1 MAGTTPNASCTL
13 SPEGAVTTV
22 LVGPKCR
29 VTYEF
34 NTAATS
40 AGLALPY
47 ALAINGRA
55 LPEYAEKPGVLRGKR
70 TISLAVNPGSK
81 IALFLNSD
89 VHPNHRKNPV
99 YAVEVGNRDVHVK
112 ITEKTGRIGHEWAT
126 LKQPLCRPGT
136 EPGKLLEVYE
146 AALTGDIWM
155 QISHLYTADEADA
168 LLPPD
173 TSPAVR
179 SAVRSIFTGL
189 PHPELVVHFAAS
201 DAAPAMTLKVEFM
214 DEMQNNVR
222 LNTTHCPWLT
232 GILPR
237 THPCAYA
244 VLLTEAHAAG
254 VTSVRVTSGWRPSF
268 GSIAH
273 RAGLGLDI
281 TYLEG
286 EAQRVFLNRAALTND
301 KGPRNGNVSE
311 REKVLWRDYESAKDE
326 VAVRKKEHEAA
337 QGRLSRNRDPEK
349 APQLVQELARA
360 KDHVHV
366 SQEREIKTRNE
377 WDNERNR
384 NEPDL
389 IRRLRDRLGHNRS
402 VKQLFDPWY
411 MDANTADNVSPVP
424 NEQRR
429 SNPNERTHNNHLHIT
444 VREPKIL

>member
-1 MAGTTPNASCTL
+1 MAGTTPDATCTL

-22 LVGPKCR
+22 LVGTKCK

-40 AGLALPY
+40 GGLALPY
-47 ALAINGRA
+47 VLAINGQV
-55 LPEYAEKPGVLRGKR
+55 LPEYVEKPGALRDKR
-70 TISLAVNPGSK
+70 SIVVAVNPGSK
-81 IALFLNSD
+81 VALFLNSD
-89 VHPNHRKNPV
+89 VHPKHRRVPV
-99 YAVEVGNRDVHVK
+99 YAVEVGNNDVHVK

-136 EPGKLLEVYE
+136 APGKRLEVYD

-173 TSPAVR
+173 TIPTVR
-179 SAVRSIFTGL
+179 AAVRSIFGGL
-189 PHPELVVHFAAS
+189 QRPELIVNFPAS
-201 DAAPAMTLKVEFM
+201 DSAPAMTLKVEFM

-244 VLLTEAHAAG
+244 ALLAEAQAAG
-254 VTSVRVTSGWRPSF
+254 VKSVRVTSGWRPSF

-281 TYLEG
+281 TYIEG
-286 EAQRVFLNRAALTND
+286 ETQRVFLNRALLMNNKA
-301 KGPRNGNVSE
+301 PRNGNVSE
-311 REKVLWRDYESAKDE
+311 REKALLRDYESAKDE
-326 VAVRKKEHEAA
+326 VAAKERDMKAA
-337 QGRLSRNRDPEK
+337 QGRLNRNPDNGNK
-349 APQLVQELARA
+349 AQLERELADASQRFDA
-360 KDHVHV
+360 
-366 SQEREIKTRNE
+366 SQERERYTRRE

-389 IRRLRDRLGHNRS
+389 IRKLRDRLGQNKS

-411 MDANTADNVSPVP
+411 MDANTADTMPPVP
-424 NEQRR
+424 NEQRI

>member
-1 MAGTTPNASCTL
+1 MAGTTPDATCTL
-13 SPEGAVTTV
+13 SPEGTVTTV
-22 LVGPKCR
+22 LVGPKCK

-47 ALAINGRA
+47 VVVINGQV
-55 LPEYAEKPGVLRGKR
+55 LPEYAEKPGALRDKR
-70 TISLAVNPGSK
+70 TINLAVNPGSK

-89 VHPNHRKNPV
+89 VHPNHRKHPV
-99 YAVEVGNRDVHVK
+99 YALEVGNNDVHVK

-136 EPGKLLEVYE
+136 TPNQRVDVYD

-168 LLPPD
+168 LLLPD

-179 SAVRSIFTGL
+179 ATVRSIFTGL
-189 PHPELVVHFAAS
+189 SRPELAVNFPAS
-201 DAAPAMTLKVEFM
+201 DSAPAMTLKVEFM
-214 DEMQNNVR
+214 DEMQNNVL

-244 VLLTEAHAAG
+244 ALLTEAHAAG

-286 EAQRVFLNRAALTND
+286 ETQRVFVNRASLTSD
-301 KGPRNGNVSE
+301 SAPRNGNVSE
-311 REKVLWRDYESAKDE
+311 REKVLWREHQNAKAE
-326 VAVRKKEHEAA
+326 VAASERELKAA
-337 QGRLSRNRDPEK
+337 QGRFNSNRDSGKTAQLSR
-349 APQLVQELARA
+349 ELDDA
-360 KDHVHV
+360 KKRVNA
-366 SQEREIKTRNE
+366 SQEGERSARRA
-377 WDNERNR
+377 WDAERDR
-384 NEPDL
+384 NEPNL
-389 IRRLRDRLGHNRS
+389 IRKLREGLGHNKS

-411 MDANTADNVSPVP
+411 MDANTADNIPPVP
-424 NEQRR
+424 NEQR
-429 SNPNERTHNNHLHIT
+429 STNPNERTHNNHLHIT

>member
-1 MAGTTPNASCTL
+1 MAGTTPDATCTL
-13 SPEGAVTTV
+13 SPEGTVTTV
-22 LVGPKCR
+22 LVGPKCK

-47 ALAINGRA
+47 VVVINGQV
-55 LPEYAEKPGVLRGKR
+55 LPEYAEKPGALRDKR
-70 TISLAVNPGSK
+70 TINLAVNPGSK

-89 VHPNHRKNPV
+89 VHPNHRQHPV
-99 YAVEVGNRDVHVK
+99 YALEVGNNDVHVK

-126 LKQPLCRPGT
+126 LKQPLCRPGAT
-136 EPGKLLEVYE
+136 PGKRVDVYD

-179 SAVRSIFTGL
+179 AAVRSIFTGL
-189 PHPELVVHFAAS
+189 PRPELAVNFPPS
-201 DAAPAMTLKVEFM
+201 DSAPAMTLKVAFM
-214 DEMQNNVR
+214 DEMQNNVL

-244 VLLTEAHAAG
+244 ALLTETHAAG

-286 EAQRVFLNRAALTND
+286 ETQRVFVNRASLTSD
-301 KGPRNGNVSE
+301 SAPRNGNVSE
-311 REKVLWRDYESAKDE
+311 REKVLWREHQNAKAE
-326 VAVRKKEHEAA
+326 VAASERELKAA
-337 QGRLSRNRDPEK
+337 QGRFNSNRDSGKTAQLSR
-349 APQLVQELARA
+349 ELDDA
-360 KDHVHV
+360 KKRVNA
-366 SQEREIKTRNE
+366 SQEGERSARRA
-377 WDNERNR
+377 WDAERDR
-384 NEPDL
+384 NEPNL
-389 IRRLRDRLGHNRS
+389 IRKLREGLGHNKS

-411 MDANTADNVSPVP
+411 MDANTADNIPPVP
-424 NEQRR
+424 NEQR
-429 SNPNERTHNNHLHIT
+429 STNPNERTHNNHLHIT